1 MDREFTKEQIEDA
14 LCMVVGR
21 YGQMLQD
28 SQREFYGGSTESVI
42 QAAAQELVAEQYLA
56 PELAEF
62 VVPQATA
69 FVARGGRR

>member
-21 YGQMLQD
+21 YGQMRQD
-28 SQREFYGGSTESVI
+28 QREFYGGSTESVI

>member
-21 YGQMLQD
+21 YGQMLQNG
-28 SQREFYGGSTESVI
+28 RGEFYGGSTESVI
-42 QAAAQELVAEQYLA
+42 QAAAKELMAEQYLA

>member
-28 SQREFYGGSTESVI
+28 QREFYGGSTESVI